1 MRNPPYSIPPHILDE
16 ASHGTLP
23 PPPSLADTVTGR
35 YPSAL
40 GARSLELTIPLGEF
54 IVELQRVHAT
64 LDNHATVKL
73 RVSSERRSP
82 EIDVTRND
90 GSPFATIVAR
100 CFQ

>member
-23 PPPSLADTVTGR
+23 PPPSLAGTVTGR
-35 YPSAL
+35 VPSAL

-54 IVELQRVHAT
+54 IAELQRVHAT
-64 LDNHATVKL
+64 LGNHPTVKL
-73 RVSSERRSP
+73 RVSSERRNP
-82 EIDVTRND
+82 EIVITRSE
-90 GSPFATIVAR
+90 GSPFATIAAH